1 MEVVTRFRQGQW
13 SRCHNAERISQCLPN
28 TSPGCRNEAIPGHE
42 GSRVRISE
50 VQGQAVQ
57 PMQGPGLKGGARA
70 EGAGEGSRR
79 AFTQLLITSQG
90 PALMAQEV
98 KPLKGFGLW
107 SKRAA
112 ADDTRVKDPSRAQ
125 RICAPTCATPTCCRH
140 CWPAVIPGRPE
151 HTATF
156 GTAGIHPGHLS
167 LSSCS
172 VNRFFRKGRAL
183 TTQLLLLSAGNR

>member
-1 MEVVTRFRQGQW
+1 MLKGSASVCQTPAQAAGMRQSLGMGEAASGSVRYRARQCSPCKGEGLKAVPGQ
-13 SRCHNAERISQCLPN
+13 
-28 TSPGCRNEAIPGHE
+28 G
-42 GSRVRISE
+42 
-50 VQGQAVQ
+50 VQGKA
-57 PMQGPGLKGGARA
+57 PDEP
-70 EGAGEGSRR
+70 SHS
-79 AFTQLLITSQG
+79 LITSQG

-125 RICAPTCATPTCCRH
+125 RICAPTCATPTRCRH

-151 HTATF
+151 HTAAF